1 MASPSEEPT
10 LEMKQKLTNE
20 NPETNKQTKNKQKIK
35 TLKKEGN
42 FSDFC

>member
-1 MASPSEEPT
+1 MASHSKEHT
-10 LEMKQKLTNE
+10 LEMKQKFTNE
-20 NPETNKQTKNKQKIK
+20 NPETKNMNKQKIK

>member
-1 MASPSEEPT
+1 
-10 LEMKQKLTNE
+10 MKTQKQ
-20 NPETNKQTKNKQKIK
+20 TNKRKNKQKIK